1 MTPDNL
7 LCWKCGASLEEL
19 PLPLSRTAECT
30 ACGAELHVCR
40 MCRFYDTTV
49 ANDCREPVAEPVG
62 DKTRANFCGY
72 LEPSAVA
79 WQPADNSPA
88 ASAKQGLEELFNG
101 GDATPAADAGDP
113 LAQLDALFGKGED
126 KG

>member
-7 LCWKCGASLEEL
+7 LCWKCGSPLVEL

-30 ACGAELHVCR
+30 ACGTELHVCR

-49 ANDCREPVAEPVG
+49 ANHCREPVAEPVG

-72 LEPSAVA
+72 LEPNPAA
-79 WQPADNSPA
+79 WQPADDSPA
-88 ASAKQGLEELFNG
+88 ATARHGLEDLFG
-101 GDATPAADAGDP
+101 GSGDTPASDASDP
-113 LAQLDALFGKGED
+113 LSQLDSLFRKGED